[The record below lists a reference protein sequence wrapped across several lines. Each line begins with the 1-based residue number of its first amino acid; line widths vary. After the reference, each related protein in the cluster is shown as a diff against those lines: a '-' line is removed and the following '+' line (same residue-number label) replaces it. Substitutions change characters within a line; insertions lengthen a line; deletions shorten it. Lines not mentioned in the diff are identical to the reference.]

1 MKKRAL
7 INLIGVFIVVALV
20 ITAWVLFPNKVRIGY
35 YKQLDANGQF
45 YKIDNNNEKRVY
57 IYDKNKKEHI
67 ICLKILLIG
76 NIIMLMRR
84 NHVELEKLEIEGLND
99 VYALSVVKKEFKKA
113 VDEPWRD
120 EKPLKRYQKTLLQDL
135 AVLDAQKEKAIV
147 FEQFELLSGTENLYS
162 IRHPK
167 TQKNV
172 RVLYTFTERL
182 EVVLLVA
189 FLEKSTSDYQN
200 AMRTASS
207 RLKWLKS

>member
-1 MKKRAL
+1 M
-7 INLIGVFIVVALV
+7 IIGKTIE
-20 ITAWVLFPNKVRIGY
+20 NKVS
-35 YKQLDANGQF
+35 
-45 YKIDNNNEKRVY
+45 VY
-57 IYDKNKKEHI
+57 EAFTFKPENLCIKNKKEHI
-67 ICLKILLIG
+67 IYLKILLIG

-120 EKPLKRYQKTLLQDL
+120 EKPLKMYQKTLLQDL

>member
-1 MKKRAL
+1 ME
-7 INLIGVFIVVALV
+7 
-20 ITAWVLFPNKVRIGY
+20 P
-35 YKQLDANGQF
+35 
-45 YKIDNNNEKRVY
+45 
-57 IYDKNKKEHI
+57 
-67 ICLKILLIG
+67 
-76 NIIMLMRR
+76 
-84 NHVELEKLEIEGLND
+84 EKLEIEGLND

-120 EKPLKRYQKTLLQDL
+120 EKPWKRYQKALLQDL
-135 AVLDAQKEKAIV
+135 AILDAQKEKAIV
-147 FEQFELLSGTENLYS
+147 LNNLSLYRERK
-162 IRHPK
+162 ICIVYVIH
-167 TQKNV
+167 TKNV